1 MGEDILRLSHLTKT
15 FPVSGAGGGF
25 ADNVGEKTAPGTSR
39 KTIKALDN
47 VSLTVKKQEILG
59 LVGESGSGK
68 STLSRLAMRLT
79 EPDSGKIYLD
89 HVEIS
94 GMNRRQLQ
102 PYRRKMQM
110 VFQNPLASFNPRRK
124 IGAALQEICAFYRF
138 PAADTAEKI
147 DTLLA
152 EVGIR
157 RDILSRYPAELS
169 GGQLQR
175 LAIVR
180 ALLCGPE
187 LLIADEPVSA
197 LDVSIQAQ
205 LLNLLNELRTRFKL
219 SIVFI
224 SHDMSV
230 IEYLCDRVAV
240 LYQGR
245 IVEEGPVSKVFYQPE
260 DPYTKRLI
268 AAAPRL
274 DRFVDRAGYRHTASH
289 AEGARRNF

>member
-1 MGEDILRLSHLTKT
+1 MGEDILRLEHVTKT
-15 FPVSGAGGGF
+15 FPLSGAGAGIAGG
-25 ADNVGEKTAPGTSR
+25 AAGAKTL
-39 KTIKALDN
+39 KALDD
-47 VSLTVKKQEILG
+47 VSLTVQKREILG

-89 HVEIS
+89 DVEIS
-94 GMNRRQLQ
+94 GMNRRRLQ

-110 VFQNPLASFNPRRK
+110 VFQNPLASFNPRLR

-138 PAADTAEKI
+138 PPSRGTEKI
-147 DTLLA
+147 AALVA
-152 EVGIR
+152 EVGMR
-157 RDILSRYPAELS
+157 PDILSRYPAELS

-180 ALLCGPE
+180 ALLCDPE

-205 LLNLLNELRTRFKL
+205 LLNLFNDLRARFKL

-245 IVEEGPVSKVFYQPE
+245 IVEEGPAARVFFQPE

-274 DRFVDRAGYRHTASH
+274 G
-289 AEGARRNF
+289 EGAALP